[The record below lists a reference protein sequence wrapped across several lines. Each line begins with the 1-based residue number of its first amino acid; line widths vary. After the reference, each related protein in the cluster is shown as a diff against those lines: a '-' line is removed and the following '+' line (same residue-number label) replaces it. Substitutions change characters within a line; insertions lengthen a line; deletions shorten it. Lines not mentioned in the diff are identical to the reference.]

1 MSQTGPASGVPM
13 KFVGVDLTSAFAAS
27 PRPIDI
33 AVLDQGLN
41 ANFYFMEWPDAET
54 VTNRNA
60 TFTNTIFNQI
70 RKDNERIIIAI
81 DGPQGLAV
89 DGNNIRTCERI
100 LNAPGRTPSVLPPPA
115 ENGMPFHGF
124 IRSSIDF
131 FAGMINSNPQRH
143 LAGLNGVERIDADL
157 FEVFPGSEWA
167 VLANRKLPKKTTI
180 DGRVQRLALFQ
191 NLHINFLNAD
201 IPTPDQNDALIG
213 AYLAWCVHNRE
224 TTVDLVGV
232 PPTQTNDDEIREGF
246 ILHANSSV
254 SEMAINTPCL
264 TLNQD

>member
-1 MSQTGPASGVPM
+1 MSKTAVATGVPM
-13 KFVGVDLTSAFAAS
+13 KFVGIDLTSAFSAN

-41 ANFYFMEWPDAET
+41 ASFYLIEWPDAET
-54 VTNRNA
+54 VANRNVI
-60 TFTNTIFNQI
+60 FTNPILNQI
-70 RKDNERIIIAI
+70 REDNERIVIAI

-89 DGNNIRTCERI
+89 DGNKMRTCERI
-100 LNAPGRTPSVLPPPA
+100 LRAPGRTPSVLPPSA
-115 ENGMPFHGF
+115 ENGVPFQGF

-167 VLANRKLPKKTTI
+167 LLANRKLPKKTTI
-180 DGRVQRLALFQ
+180 DGRVQRRALFQ
-191 NLHINFLNAD
+191 NLHINFLND
-201 IPTPDQNDALIG
+201 EIPTPDQNDALIG

-224 TTVDLVGV
+224 TVVDLVGV
-232 PPTQTNDDEIREGF
+232 PPSQADGDEIREGF
-246 ILHANSSV
+246 ILHANRSV
-254 SEMAINTPCL
+254 R
-264 TLNQD
+264 

>member
-1 MSQTGPASGVPM
+1 MSQTAVTSGETM
-13 KFVGVDLTSAFAAS
+13 KFVGIDLSSAFAAN

-41 ANFYFMEWPDAET
+41 ASFYFMEWPDAET

-60 TFTNTIFNQI
+60 VFTRPIFDLI
-70 RKDNERIIIAI
+70 REDNERVVIAI

-89 DGNNIRTCERI
+89 DGNKMRTCERI

-115 ENGMPFHGF
+115 ENGVPFQGF

-157 FEVFPGSEWA
+157 FEVFPGSEWV
-167 VLANRKLPKKTTI
+167 VLANCKLPKKTTI
-180 DGRVQRLALFQ
+180 DGRVQRRALFQ

-224 TTVDLVGV
+224 TVVDLVGV
-232 PPTQTNDDEIREGF
+232 PPTQSNDDEIREGF
-246 ILHANSSV
+246 ILHANSSL
-254 SEMAINTPCL
+254 I
-264 TLNQD
+264 